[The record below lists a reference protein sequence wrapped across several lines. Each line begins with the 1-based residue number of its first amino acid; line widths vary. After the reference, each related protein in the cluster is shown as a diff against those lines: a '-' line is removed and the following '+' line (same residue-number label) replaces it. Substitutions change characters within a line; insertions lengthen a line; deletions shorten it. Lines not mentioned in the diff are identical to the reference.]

1 MSTMTNE
8 FKVRVAKALVQSNEV
23 YKGEF
28 KTVAELDKIP
38 AYEGDYAD
46 VYETNTR
53 WVFINGA
60 WTNTGDVIPTN
71 PAYIEADDISVS
83 TKPNTLVQRDEQGH
97 AYFADPNAPEQG
109 ATKGY
114 TDKADKVLAD
124 AINQE
129 VAIRQQDV
137 SDIHQALNAEVERA
151 TNKENAL
158 ETSVQE
164 LNTDIEAE
172 VIRAQQAEN
181 ALSEE
186 TATKLDKAGGT
197 ISGSLIIVNDL
208 TVQGKTTSV
217 DTQSLKVAD
226 KLIYVARDNATVLT
240 SPAGLITP
248 KYDGTNN
255 GGIVYDST
263 GTAYVGDI
271 ALDSNGNVDVNSSD
285 LQPIATRNAIITDG
299 NIVKWNNTNL
309 TLVDTGINA
318 DNVAKKTELDNKV
331 DKVTG
336 KGLSSNDFTDAEK
349 TKLAEIES
357 KAQVNVIE
365 TIEAG
370 NNITVSKSDKKVTIS
385 ATSGV
390 DVEQTT
396 GQSETAVMSQKA
408 VTKELNDLW
417 ARIDYVAPTISTFTI
432 TPSTSSYKL
441 PATLTLTAITH
452 METNVSNIVGNLTL
466 KRGSTI
472 LTSSITPSLTSATVT
487 ISDTVTLTTSGVTYT
502 LSGTGKNGE
511 TFSKTVSVSA
521 YYTSY
526 FGASEDNTVSDT
538 LIAGLTDT
546 NSASLAGTRTVTI
559 TNTSKYVW
567 FISTRAISSIKSS
580 GFEVP
585 FTLVNGS
592 YSYSGASYKCYRTTE
607 KVVVGD
613 NTFVIV

>member
-1 MSTMTNE
+1 MTSLE
-8 FKVRVAKALVQSNEV
+8 FTTNLRLIDGSARTSVPTPEELPLGYMCFGIVNGRASIWGNYDGRVHDLVE
-23 YKGEF
+23 
-28 KTVAELDKIP
+28 
-38 AYEGDYAD
+38 EGGSLNL
-46 VYETNTR
+46 E
-53 WVFINGA
+53 NG
-60 WTNTGDVIPTN
+60 TGDV
-71 PAYIEADDISVS
+71 
-83 TKPNTLVQRDEQGH
+83 LVQTTDTNHSFKVMTDGRAKVQT
-97 AYFADPNAPEQG
+97 AP
-109 ATKGY
+109 K
-114 TDKADKVLAD
+114 DND
-124 AINQE
+124 
-129 VAIRQQDV
+129 DV
-137 SDIHQALNAEVERA
+137 VRKS
-151 TNKENAL
+151 
-158 ETSVQE
+158 E
-164 LNTDIEAE
+164 LD
-172 VIRAQQAEN
+172 
-181 ALSEE
+181 
-186 TATKLDKAGGT
+186 TKLDKAGGT
-197 ISGSLIIVNDL
+197 INGSLIIVNDL

-217 DTQSLKVAD
+217 DTQSLKVVD
-226 KLIYVARDNATVLT
+226 KLIYVARDNTAALT

-285 LQPIATRNAIITDG
+285 LQPIATRNATIADG

-331 DKVTG
+331 DKITG
-336 KGLSSNDFTDAEK
+336 KGLSTNDFTNDEK
-349 TKLAEIES
+349 NKLAG
-357 KAQVNVIE
+357 
-365 TIEAG
+365 IEAKAEVNKIDTITEG
-370 NNITVSKSDKKVTIS
+370 SNITVTKNGKEVIIS

-390 DVEQTT
+390 DVAQTT

-408 VTKELNDLW
+408 VTKEINDLW

-441 PATLTLTAITH
+441 PATLTLTSITH
-452 METNVSNIVGNLTL
+452 METNVSNIVGSLTL

-472 LTSSITPSLTSATVT
+472 LKSNITPSSTSATVT
-487 ISDTVTLTTSGVTYT
+487 ISDTVTLTASGVTYT
-502 LSGTGKNGE
+502 LSGTDKNGD

-526 FGASEDNTVSDT
+526 FGASEDSTVSDT
-538 LIAGLTDT
+538 LITGLTDT

-592 YSYSGASYKCYRTTE
+592 YSYNGASYKCYRTTE

>member
-1 MSTMTNE
+1 MASLEFTTNLRLIDGSARTSVPTPE
-8 FKVRVAKALVQSNEV
+8 ELPLGYMCFGIVNGRASIWGNYDGRVHDLVE
-23 YKGEF
+23 
-28 KTVAELDKIP
+28 
-38 AYEGDYAD
+38 EGGNLNL
-46 VYETNTR
+46 E
-53 WVFINGA
+53 NG
-60 WTNTGDVIPTN
+60 TGDV
-71 PAYIEADDISVS
+71 
-83 TKPNTLVQRDEQGH
+83 LVQTTDTNHSFKVMTDGRAKVQ
-97 AYFADPNAPEQG
+97 AAP
-109 ATKGY
+109 K
-114 TDKADKVLAD
+114 DND
-124 AINQE
+124 
-129 VAIRQQDV
+129 DV
-137 SDIHQALNAEVERA
+137 VRKS
-151 TNKENAL
+151 
-158 ETSVQE
+158 E
-164 LNTDIEAE
+164 LD
-172 VIRAQQAEN
+172 
-181 ALSEE
+181 
-186 TATKLDKAGGT
+186 TKLDKAGGT
-197 ISGSLIIVNDL
+197 INGSLIIANDL

-217 DTQSLKVAD
+217 DTQSLKVVD
-226 KLIYVARDNATVLT
+226 KLIYVARDNATALT

-285 LQPIATRNAIITDG
+285 LQPIATRDATIADG

-309 TLVDTGINA
+309 ALVDTGINA

-331 DKVTG
+331 DKITG
-336 KGLSSNDFTDAEK
+336 KGLSTNDFTNDEK
-349 TKLAEIES
+349 TKLAGIEA

-390 DVEQTT
+390 DVVQTT

-408 VTKELNDLW
+408 VTKEINDLW

-441 PATLTLTAITH
+441 PATLTLTSITH
-452 METNVSNIVGNLTL
+452 METNVSNIVGSLTL
-466 KRGSTI
+466 KRGSMI
-472 LTSSITPSLTSATVT
+472 LKSNITPSSTSAAVT

-526 FGASEDNTVSDT
+526 FGASEDSTVSDT

-546 NSASLAGTRTVTI
+546 NSASLSGTRTITI
-559 TNTSKYVW
+559 TDTSKYVW

-592 YSYSGASYKCYRTTE
+592 YSYNGTSYKCYRTTE